1 MKDWNEAH
9 VNGHDARGTAD
20 EIWVRT
26 AASLNGHGS
35 ADDVA
40 GHLHLA
46 SQSDCGAAL
55 PAGGIRSGRR
65 LGQGSAETKSAPVE
79 YVAVSTLAVAAS
91 MIGAKRHA
99 SPWLGWYEPA
109 IFWGALIGPPSFG
122 KSPSNE
128 PHRNAVRRVED
139 VLNADWE
146 ARTAEYEKQLQLA
159 EARKTQWEQEAAAE
173 SAGDRS
179 AGNAGRSP

>member
-9 VNGHDARGTAD
+9 QNGHNARDTAD
-20 EIWVRT
+20 EVWVRT

-35 ADDVA
+35 SDTLPDMSILHRNQIAAPPFPLEVFGPTADWVNT
-40 GHLHLA
+40 
-46 SQSDCGAAL
+46 
-55 PAGGIRSGRR
+55 
-65 LGQGSAETKSAPVE
+65 AETKSAPIE
-79 YVAVSTLAVAAS
+79 YVGVSTLAFAAS

-128 PHRNAVRRVED
+128 PHRNAVRRS
-139 VLNADWE
+139 
-146 ARTAEYEKQLQLA
+146 RMC
-159 EARKTQWEQEAAAE
+159 
-173 SAGDRS
+173 
-179 AGNAGRSP
+179 